1 MFGSHATLV
10 VVMASAIFGLC
21 LGVKLPN
28 MSLSNSKDV
37 KFENCKNSN
46 ASSKVEFVKLS
57 PCKHT
62 PCVPR
67 WNGTSFSL
75 YIGFIPT
82 EEVRR
87 MHMKLEIGKKHDRWL
102 IPFLKKWA
110 EVMEKDNR
118 GHLVSWDIDIC
129 LVHLANSS
137 CPLKAGAPIS
147 IILPIGETRVR
158 NLLGQLMFGMYQ
170 LRFSFLNK
178 DGKPSLCFI
187 IPVHMWISLYS
198 DGLHLEFLLDSSI
211 CYFTDISSLFSL
223 PVSIYNNKKK
233 CDYFT
238 TELIC

>member
-1 MFGSHATLV
+1 MFGSDATLV

-21 LGVKLPN
+21 LGEKLPN
-28 MSLSNSKDV
+28 MSLSNAKDV

-46 ASSKVEFVKLS
+46 ASSKVEFVKLF

-67 WNGTSFSL
+67 WNGTFFSL

-87 MHMKLEIGKKHDRWL
+87 MHIKMEMGKKHRRWL
-102 IPFLKKWA
+102 IPFLKKWV
-110 EVMEKDNR
+110 EVREKDNR
-118 GHLVSWDIDIC
+118 GHLVSREIC
-129 LVHLANSS
+129 PGNFAQVNSS

-147 IILPIGETRVR
+147 ITLPIGVTRVR
-158 NLLGQLMFGMYQ
+158 NLLGQLLFGMYQ
-170 LRFSFLNK
+170 VRFSFLNK

-211 CYFTDISSLFSL
+211 CYFTDISSLFS
-223 PVSIYNNKKK
+223 
-233 CDYFT
+233 T
-238 TELIC
+238 TGIHLQ